1 MECIYTKMKKHTT
14 EFVPEFKKDFLSP
27 GYCFTWFG
35 LGMIAGISMFP
46 PSFRDPVLAKI
57 GYWAGRFGK
66 NARCRAQINLA
77 LCFPEKSDAE
87 RELIIDNMFATA
99 LQSMVMMAELAI
111 RGPKKL
117 QERVCWKGSEILE
130 EIRCNNEKVIFLV
143 PHGWSVDIP
152 AMLMAAQGQKMA
164 AMFHRQ
170 RNPVID
176 YVWNSVRRK
185 FGGRLHA
192 RKDGIRPFIQS
203 VRQGYWGYYLP
214 DQDHGPEYSEFA
226 DFFAT
231 YKATLPVV
239 GRLMNICQAKII
251 PLFPVYDGGKHLLT
265 IEVRPPMESIVNT
278 DNKTIA
284 RQINKEVEILV
295 GPHPEQYVWVL
306 KLLKTRKSNEVDPY
320 P

>member
-1 MECIYTKMKKHTT
+1 MKKYKS
-14 EFVPEFKKDFLSP
+14 EFIPEFKKNYLSP
-27 GYCFTWFG
+27 VYWSTWFL

-57 GYWAGRFGK
+57 GRWAGRLSK
-66 NARCRAQINLA
+66 KARRRATINLS
-77 LCFPEKSDAE
+77 LCFPEKSDTE
-87 RELIIDNMFATA
+87 REIIVDKMFATA
-99 LQSMVMMAELAI
+99 LQSIVMMAELAI
-111 RGPKKL
+111 RGPEKFQK
-117 QERVCWKGSEILE
+117 RVFWKGLEILE
-130 EIRCNNEKVIFLV
+130 EIRHNNRNVIFLV

-152 AMLMAAQGQKMA
+152 AMLLAAQGKKMA
-164 AMFHRQ
+164 AMFHQQ

-192 RKDGIRPFIQS
+192 REDGIKPFIQS

-214 DQDHGPEYSEFA
+214 DQDHGHGPEYSEFA

-231 YKATLPVV
+231 YKATLPII
-239 GRLMNICQAKII
+239 GRLMNISQAMII
-251 PLFPVYDGGKHLLT
+251 PLFPVYDEKKHLLT
-265 IEVRPPMESIVNT
+265 IEIRPPMDACIASA

-284 RQINKEVEILV
+284 RQMNKTVEILV

-306 KLLKTRKSNEVDPY
+306 KLLKTRKSNEADPY

>member
-1 MECIYTKMKKHTT
+1 
-14 EFVPEFKKDFLSP
+14 L
-27 GYCFTWFG
+27 

-57 GYWAGRFGK
+57 GRWAGRLSK
-66 NARCRAQINLA
+66 KARRRATINLS
-77 LCFPEKSDAE
+77 LCFPEKNDTE
-87 RELIIDNMFATA
+87 REIIVDKMFATA
-99 LQSMVMMAELAI
+99 LQSIVMMAELAI
-111 RGPKKL
+111 RGPEKFQK
-117 QERVCWKGSEILE
+117 RVFWKGLEILE
-130 EIRCNNEKVIFLV
+130 EIRHNNRNVIFLV

-152 AMLMAAQGQKMA
+152 AMLLAAQGKKMA
-164 AMFHRQ
+164 AMFHQQ

-192 RKDGIRPFIQS
+192 REDGIKPFIQS

-231 YKATLPVV
+231 YKATLPII
-239 GRLMNICQAKII
+239 GRLMNISQAMII
-251 PLFPVYDGGKHLLT
+251 PLFPVYDEKKHLLT
-265 IEVRPPMESIVNT
+265 IEIRPPMDACIASA
-278 DNKTIA
+278 DNKMIA
-284 RQINKEVEILV
+284 RQMNKTVEILV

-306 KLLKTRKSNEVDPY
+306 KLLKTRKSNEADPY

>member
-1 MECIYTKMKKHTT
+1 MKKYKS
-14 EFVPEFKKDFLSP
+14 EFIPEFKKNYLSP
-27 GYCFTWFG
+27 VYWSTWFL

-57 GYWAGRFGK
+57 GRWAGRLSK
-66 NARCRAQINLA
+66 KARRRATINLS
-77 LCFPEKSDAE
+77 LCFPEKSDTE
-87 RELIIDNMFATA
+87 REIIVDKMFATA
-99 LQSMVMMAELAI
+99 LQSIVMMAELAI
-111 RGPKKL
+111 RGPEKFQK
-117 QERVCWKGSEILE
+117 RVFWKGLEILE
-130 EIRCNNEKVIFLV
+130 EIRYNNRNVIFLV

-152 AMLMAAQGQKMA
+152 AMLLAAQGKKMA
-164 AMFHRQ
+164 AMFHQQ

-192 RKDGIRPFIQS
+192 REDGIKPFIQS

-231 YKATLPVV
+231 YKATLPII
-239 GRLMNICQAKII
+239 GRLMNISQAMII
-251 PLFPVYDGGKHLLT
+251 PLFPVYDEKKHLLT
-265 IEVRPPMESIVNT
+265 IEIRPPMDACIASA
-278 DNKTIA
+278 DNKMIA
-284 RQINKEVEILV
+284 RQMNKTVEILV

-306 KLLKTRKSNEVDPY
+306 KLLKTRKSNEADPY

>member
-1 MECIYTKMKKHTT
+1 MKKYKS
-14 EFVPEFKKDFLSP
+14 EFIPEFKKNYLSP
-27 GYCFTWFG
+27 VYWSTWFL

-57 GYWAGRFGK
+57 GRWAGRLSK
-66 NARCRAQINLA
+66 KARRRATINLS
-77 LCFPEKSDAE
+77 LCFPEKSDTE
-87 RELIIDNMFATA
+87 REIIVDKMFATA
-99 LQSMVMMAELAI
+99 LQSIVMMADLAI
-111 RGPKKL
+111 RGPEKFQK
-117 QERVCWKGSEILE
+117 RVFWKGLEILE
-130 EIRCNNEKVIFLV
+130 EIRHNNRNVIFLV

-152 AMLMAAQGQKMA
+152 AMLLAAQGKKMA
-164 AMFHRQ
+164 AMFHQQ

-192 RKDGIRPFIQS
+192 REDGIKPFIQS

-231 YKATLPVV
+231 YKATLPII
-239 GRLMNICQAKII
+239 GRLMNISQAMII
-251 PLFPVYDGGKHLLT
+251 PLFPVYDEKKHLLT
-265 IEVRPPMESIVNT
+265 IEIRPPMDACIASA

-284 RQINKEVEILV
+284 RQMNKTVEILV

-306 KLLKTRKSNEVDPY
+306 KLLKTRKSNEADPY

>member
-1 MECIYTKMKKHTT
+1 MKKYKS
-14 EFVPEFKKDFLSP
+14 EFIPEFKKNYLSP
-27 GYCFTWFG
+27 VYWSTWFL

-57 GYWAGRFGK
+57 GRWAGRLSK
-66 NARCRAQINLA
+66 KARRRATINLS
-77 LCFPEKSDAE
+77 LCFPEKSDTE
-87 RELIIDNMFATA
+87 REIIVDKMFATA
-99 LQSMVMMAELAI
+99 LQSIVMMAELAI
-111 RGPKKL
+111 RGPEKFQK
-117 QERVCWKGSEILE
+117 RVFWKGLEILE
-130 EIRCNNEKVIFLV
+130 EIRHNNRNVIFLV

-152 AMLMAAQGQKMA
+152 AMLLAAQGKKMA
-164 AMFHRQ
+164 AMFHQQ
-170 RNPVID
+170 RNPLID

-192 RKDGIRPFIQS
+192 REDGIKPFIQS

-231 YKATLPVV
+231 YKATLPII
-239 GRLMNICQAKII
+239 GRLMNISQAMII
-251 PLFPVYDGGKHLLT
+251 PLFPVYDEKKHLLT
-265 IEVRPPMESIVNT
+265 IEIRPPMDACIASA
-278 DNKTIA
+278 DNKMIA
-284 RQINKEVEILV
+284 RQMNKTVEILV

-306 KLLKTRKSNEVDPY
+306 KLLKTRKSNEADPY

>member
-1 MECIYTKMKKHTT
+1 MKKYKS
-14 EFVPEFKKDFLSP
+14 EFIPEFKKNYLSP
-27 GYCFTWFG
+27 VYWSTWFL

-57 GYWAGRFGK
+57 GRWAGRLSK
-66 NARCRAQINLA
+66 KARRRATINLS
-77 LCFPEKSDAE
+77 LCFPEKSDTE
-87 RELIIDNMFATA
+87 REIIVDKMFVTA
-99 LQSMVMMAELAI
+99 LQSIVMMAELAI
-111 RGPKKL
+111 RGPEKFQK
-117 QERVCWKGSEILE
+117 RVFWKGLEILE
-130 EIRCNNEKVIFLV
+130 EIRHNNRNVIFLV

-152 AMLMAAQGQKMA
+152 AMLLAAQGEKMA
-164 AMFHRQ
+164 AMFHQQ

-192 RKDGIRPFIQS
+192 REDGIKPFIQS

-231 YKATLPVV
+231 YKATLPII
-239 GRLMNICQAKII
+239 GRLMNISQAMII
-251 PLFPVYDGGKHLLT
+251 PLFPVYDEKKHLLT
-265 IEVRPPMESIVNT
+265 IEIRPPMDACIASA
-278 DNKTIA
+278 DNKMIA
-284 RQINKEVEILV
+284 RQMNKTVEILV

-306 KLLKTRKSNEVDPY
+306 KLLKTRKLNEADPY

>member
-1 MECIYTKMKKHTT
+1 MKKYKS
-14 EFVPEFKKDFLSP
+14 EFIPEFKKNYLSP
-27 GYCFTWFG
+27 VYWSTWFL

-57 GYWAGRFGK
+57 GRWAGRLSK
-66 NARCRAQINLA
+66 KARRRATINLS
-77 LCFPEKSDAE
+77 LCFPEKSDTE
-87 RELIIDNMFATA
+87 REIIVDKMFATA
-99 LQSMVMMAELAI
+99 LQSIVMMAEQAI
-111 RGPKKL
+111 RGPEKFQK
-117 QERVCWKGSEILE
+117 RVFWKGLEILE
-130 EIRCNNEKVIFLV
+130 EIRHNNRNVIFLV

-152 AMLMAAQGQKMA
+152 AMLLAAQGKKMA
-164 AMFHRQ
+164 AMFHQQ

-192 RKDGIRPFIQS
+192 REDGIKPFIQS

-231 YKATLPVV
+231 YKATLPII
-239 GRLMNICQAKII
+239 GRLMNISQAMII
-251 PLFPVYDGGKHLLT
+251 PLFPVYDEKKHLLT
-265 IEVRPPMESIVNT
+265 IEIRPPMDACIASA
-278 DNKTIA
+278 DNKMIA
-284 RQINKEVEILV
+284 RQMNKTVEILV

-306 KLLKTRKSNEVDPY
+306 KLLKTRKSNEADPY

>member
-1 MECIYTKMKKHTT
+1 
-14 EFVPEFKKDFLSP
+14 LSP
-27 GYCFTWFG
+27 VYWSTWF
-35 LGMIAGISMFP
+35 LFGMIAGISMFP

-57 GYWAGRFGK
+57 GRWAGRLSK
-66 NARCRAQINLA
+66 KARRRATINLS
-77 LCFPEKSDAE
+77 LCFPEKSDTE
-87 RELIIDNMFATA
+87 REIIVDKMFATA
-99 LQSMVMMAELAI
+99 LQSIVMMAELAI
-111 RGPKKL
+111 RGPEKFQK
-117 QERVCWKGSEILE
+117 RVFWKGLEILE
-130 EIRCNNEKVIFLV
+130 EIRHNNRNVIFLV

-152 AMLMAAQGQKMA
+152 AMLLAAQGEKMA
-164 AMFHRQ
+164 AMFHQQ

-192 RKDGIRPFIQS
+192 REDGIKPFIQS

-231 YKATLPVV
+231 YKATLPII
-239 GRLMNICQAKII
+239 GRLMNISQAMII
-251 PLFPVYDGGKHLLT
+251 PLFPVYDEKKHLLT
-265 IEVRPPMESIVNT
+265 IEIRPPMDACIASA
-278 DNKTIA
+278 DNKMIA
-284 RQINKEVEILV
+284 RQMNKTVEILV

-306 KLLKTRKSNEVDPY
+306 KLLKTRKSNEADPY

>member
-1 MECIYTKMKKHTT
+1 MKKYKS
-14 EFVPEFKKDFLSP
+14 EFIPEFKKNYLSP
-27 GYCFTWFG
+27 VYWSTWFL

-57 GYWAGRFGK
+57 GRWAGRLSK
-66 NARCRAQINLA
+66 KARRRATINLS
-77 LCFPEKSDAE
+77 LCFPEKSDTE
-87 RELIIDNMFATA
+87 REIIVDKMFVTA
-99 LQSMVMMAELAI
+99 LQSIVMMAELAI
-111 RGPKKL
+111 RGPEKFQK
-117 QERVCWKGSEILE
+117 RVFWKGLEILE
-130 EIRCNNEKVIFLV
+130 ELRHNNRNVIFLV

-152 AMLMAAQGQKMA
+152 AMLLAAQGKKMA
-164 AMFHRQ
+164 AMFHQQ

-192 RKDGIRPFIQS
+192 REDGIKPFIQS

-231 YKATLPVV
+231 YKATLPII
-239 GRLMNICQAKII
+239 GRLMNISQAMII
-251 PLFPVYDGGKHLLT
+251 PLFPVYDEKKHLLT
-265 IEVRPPMESIVNT
+265 IEIRPPMDACIASA

-284 RQINKEVEILV
+284 RQMNKTVEILV

-306 KLLKTRKSNEVDPY
+306 KLLKTRKSNEADPY

>member
-1 MECIYTKMKKHTT
+1 MKKYKS
-14 EFVPEFKKDFLSP
+14 EFIPEFKKNYLSP
-27 GYCFTWFG
+27 VYWSTWFL

-46 PSFRDPVLAKI
+46 PLFRDPVLSKI
-57 GYWAGRFGK
+57 GRWAGRLSK
-66 NARCRAQINLA
+66 KARRRATINLS
-77 LCFPEKSDAE
+77 LCFPEKSDTE
-87 RELIIDNMFATA
+87 REIIVDKMFATA
-99 LQSMVMMAELAI
+99 LQSIVMMAELAI
-111 RGPKKL
+111 RGPEKFQK
-117 QERVCWKGSEILE
+117 RVFWKGLEILE
-130 EIRCNNEKVIFLV
+130 EIRHNNRNVIFLV

-152 AMLMAAQGQKMA
+152 AMLLAAQGKKMA
-164 AMFHRQ
+164 AMFHQQ

-192 RKDGIRPFIQS
+192 REDGIKPFIQS

-231 YKATLPVV
+231 YKATLPII
-239 GRLMNICQAKII
+239 GRLMNISQAMII
-251 PLFPVYDGGKHLLT
+251 PLFPVYDEKKHLLT
-265 IEVRPPMESIVNT
+265 IEIRPPMDACIASA

-284 RQINKEVEILV
+284 RQMNKTVEILV

-306 KLLKTRKSNEVDPY
+306 KLLKTRKSNEADPY

>member
-1 MECIYTKMKKHTT
+1 MKKYKS
-14 EFVPEFKKDFLSP
+14 EFIPEFKKNYLSP
-27 GYCFTWFG
+27 VYWSTWFL

-57 GYWAGRFGK
+57 GRWAGRLSK
-66 NARCRAQINLA
+66 KARRRATINLS
-77 LCFPEKSDAE
+77 LCFPEKSDTE
-87 RELIIDNMFATA
+87 REIIVDKMFVTA
-99 LQSMVMMAELAI
+99 LQSIVMMAELAI
-111 RGPKKL
+111 RGPEKFQK
-117 QERVCWKGSEILE
+117 RVFWKGLEILE
-130 EIRCNNEKVIFLV
+130 EIRHNNRNVIFLV

-152 AMLMAAQGQKMA
+152 AMLLAAQGKKMA
-164 AMFHRQ
+164 AMFHQQ

-192 RKDGIRPFIQS
+192 REDGIKPFIQS

-231 YKATLPVV
+231 YKATLPII
-239 GRLMNICQAKII
+239 GRLMNISQAMII
-251 PLFPVYDGGKHLLT
+251 PLFPVYDEKKHLLT
-265 IEVRPPMESIVNT
+265 IEIRPPMDACIASA

-284 RQINKEVEILV
+284 RQMNKTVEILV

-306 KLLKTRKSNEVDPY
+306 KLLKTRKSNEAD
-320 P
+320 

>member
-1 MECIYTKMKKHTT
+1 
-14 EFVPEFKKDFLSP
+14 L
-27 GYCFTWFG
+27 

-57 GYWAGRFGK
+57 GRWAGRLSK
-66 NARCRAQINLA
+66 KARRRATINLS
-77 LCFPEKSDAE
+77 LCFPEKSDTE
-87 RELIIDNMFATA
+87 REIIVDKMFITA
-99 LQSMVMMAELAI
+99 LQSIVMMAELAI
-111 RGPKKL
+111 RGPEKFQK
-117 QERVCWKGSEILE
+117 RVFWKGLEILE
-130 EIRCNNEKVIFLV
+130 EIRHNNRNVIFLV

-152 AMLMAAQGQKMA
+152 AMLLAAQGKKMA
-164 AMFHRQ
+164 AMFHQQ

-192 RKDGIRPFIQS
+192 REDGIKPFIQS

-231 YKATLPVV
+231 YKATLPII
-239 GRLMNICQAKII
+239 GRLMNISQAMII
-251 PLFPVYDGGKHLLT
+251 PLFPVYDEKKHLLT
-265 IEVRPPMESIVNT
+265 IEIRPPMDACIASA

-284 RQINKEVEILV
+284 RQMNKTVEILV

-306 KLLKTRKSNEVDPY
+306 KLLKTRKSNEADPY

>member
-1 MECIYTKMKKHTT
+1 MKKYKS
-14 EFVPEFKKDFLSP
+14 EFIPEFKKNYLSP
-27 GYCFTWFG
+27 VYWSTWFL

-57 GYWAGRFGK
+57 GRWAGRLSK
-66 NARCRAQINLA
+66 KARRRATINLS
-77 LCFPEKSDAE
+77 LCFPEKSDTE
-87 RELIIDNMFATA
+87 REIIVDKMFVTA
-99 LQSMVMMAELAI
+99 LQSIVMMAELAI
-111 RGPKKL
+111 RGPEKFQK
-117 QERVCWKGSEILE
+117 RVFWKGLEILE
-130 EIRCNNEKVIFLV
+130 EIRHNNRNVIFLV

-152 AMLMAAQGQKMA
+152 AMLLAAQGKKMA
-164 AMFHRQ
+164 AMFHQQ

-192 RKDGIRPFIQS
+192 RVDGIKPFIQS

-231 YKATLPVV
+231 YKATLPII
-239 GRLMNICQAKII
+239 GRLMNISQAMII
-251 PLFPVYDGGKHLLT
+251 PLFPVYDEKKHLLT
-265 IEVRPPMESIVNT
+265 IEIRPPMDACIASA

-284 RQINKEVEILV
+284 RQMNKTVEILV

-306 KLLKTRKSNEVDPY
+306 KLLKTRKSNEADPY

>member
-1 MECIYTKMKKHTT
+1 MKKYKS
-14 EFVPEFKKDFLSP
+14 EFIPEFKKNYLSP
-27 GYCFTWFG
+27 VYWSTWFL

-57 GYWAGRFGK
+57 GRWAGRLSK
-66 NARCRAQINLA
+66 KARRRATINLS
-77 LCFPEKSDAE
+77 LCFPEKSDTE
-87 RELIIDNMFATA
+87 REIIVDKMFVTA
-99 LQSMVMMAELAI
+99 LQSIVMMAELAI
-111 RGPKKL
+111 RGPEKFQK
-117 QERVCWKGSEILE
+117 RVFWKGLEILE
-130 EIRCNNEKVIFLV
+130 EIRHNNRNVIFLV

-152 AMLMAAQGQKMA
+152 AMLLAAQGEKMA
-164 AMFHRQ
+164 AMFHQQ

-192 RKDGIRPFIQS
+192 REDGIKPFIQS

-231 YKATLPVV
+231 YKATLPII
-239 GRLMNICQAKII
+239 GRLMNISQAMII
-251 PLFPVYDGGKHLLT
+251 PLFPVYDEKKHLLT
-265 IEVRPPMESIVNT
+265 IEIRPPMDACIASA
-278 DNKTIA
+278 DNKMIA
-284 RQINKEVEILV
+284 RQMNKTVEILV

-306 KLLKTRKSNEVDPY
+306 KLLKTRKSNEADPY

>member
-1 MECIYTKMKKHTT
+1 MKKYKS
-14 EFVPEFKKDFLSP
+14 EFIPEFKKNYLSP
-27 GYCFTWFG
+27 VYWSTWFL

-57 GYWAGRFGK
+57 GRWAGRLSK
-66 NARCRAQINLA
+66 KARRRATINLS
-77 LCFPEKSDAE
+77 LCFPEKSDTE
-87 RELIIDNMFATA
+87 REIIVDKMFATA
-99 LQSMVMMAELAI
+99 LQSIVMMAELAI
-111 RGPKKL
+111 RGPEKFQK
-117 QERVCWKGSEILE
+117 RVFWKGLEILE
-130 EIRCNNEKVIFLV
+130 EIRHNNRNVIFLV

-152 AMLMAAQGQKMA
+152 AMLLAAQGKKMA
-164 AMFHRQ
+164 AMFHQQ

-192 RKDGIRPFIQS
+192 REDGIKPFIQS

-214 DQDHGPEYSEFA
+214 DQNHGPEYSEFA

-231 YKATLPVV
+231 YKATLPII
-239 GRLMNICQAKII
+239 GRLMNISQAMII
-251 PLFPVYDGGKHLLT
+251 PLFPVYDEKKHLLT
-265 IEVRPPMESIVNT
+265 IEIRPPMDACIASA
-278 DNKTIA
+278 DNKMIA
-284 RQINKEVEILV
+284 RQMNKTVEILV

-306 KLLKTRKSNEVDPY
+306 KLLKTRKSNEADPY

>member
-1 MECIYTKMKKHTT
+1 MKKYKS
-14 EFVPEFKKDFLSP
+14 EFIPEFKKNYLSP
-27 GYCFTWFG
+27 VYWSTWFL

-57 GYWAGRFGK
+57 GRWAGRLSK
-66 NARCRAQINLA
+66 KARRRATINLS
-77 LCFPEKSDAE
+77 LCFPKKSDTE
-87 RELIIDNMFATA
+87 REIIVDKMFATA
-99 LQSMVMMAELAI
+99 LQSIVMMAELAI
-111 RGPKKL
+111 RGPEKFQK
-117 QERVCWKGSEILE
+117 RVFWKGLEILE
-130 EIRCNNEKVIFLV
+130 EIRHNNRNVIFLV

-152 AMLMAAQGQKMA
+152 AMLLAAQGKKMA
-164 AMFHRQ
+164 AMFHQQ

-192 RKDGIRPFIQS
+192 REDGIKPFIQS

-231 YKATLPVV
+231 YKATLPII
-239 GRLMNICQAKII
+239 GRLMNISQAMII
-251 PLFPVYDGGKHLLT
+251 PLFPVYDEKKHLLT
-265 IEVRPPMESIVNT
+265 IEIRPPMDACIASA
-278 DNKTIA
+278 DNKMIA
-284 RQINKEVEILV
+284 RQMNKTVEILV

-306 KLLKTRKSNEVDPY
+306 KLLKTRKSNEADPY

>member
-1 MECIYTKMKKHTT
+1 MKKYKS
-14 EFVPEFKKDFLSP
+14 EFIPELKKNYLSP
-27 GYCFTWFG
+27 VYWSTWFL

-57 GYWAGRFGK
+57 GRWAGRLSK
-66 NARCRAQINLA
+66 KARRRATINLS
-77 LCFPEKSDAE
+77 LCFPEKSDTE
-87 RELIIDNMFATA
+87 REIIVDKMFITA
-99 LQSMVMMAELAI
+99 LQSIVMMAELAI
-111 RGPKKL
+111 RGPEKFQK
-117 QERVCWKGSEILE
+117 RVFWKGLEILE
-130 EIRCNNEKVIFLV
+130 EIRHNNRNVIFLV

-152 AMLMAAQGQKMA
+152 AMLLAAQGKKMA
-164 AMFHRQ
+164 AMFHQQ

-192 RKDGIRPFIQS
+192 REDGIKPFIQS

-231 YKATLPVV
+231 YKATLPII
-239 GRLMNICQAKII
+239 GRLMNISQAMII
-251 PLFPVYDGGKHLLT
+251 PLFPVYDEKKHLLT
-265 IEVRPPMESIVNT
+265 IEIRPPMDACIASA

-284 RQINKEVEILV
+284 RQMNKTVEILV

-306 KLLKTRKSNEVDPY
+306 KLLKTRKSNEADPY

>member
-1 MECIYTKMKKHTT
+1 MKKYKS
-14 EFVPEFKKDFLSP
+14 EFIPEFKKNYLSP
-27 GYCFTWFG
+27 VYWSTWFL

-57 GYWAGRFGK
+57 GRWAGRLSK
-66 NARCRAQINLA
+66 KARRRATINLS
-77 LCFPEKSDAE
+77 LCFPEKSDTE
-87 RELIIDNMFATA
+87 REIIVDKMFVTA
-99 LQSMVMMAELAI
+99 LQSIVMMAELAI
-111 RGPKKL
+111 RGPEKFQK
-117 QERVCWKGSEILE
+117 RVFWKGLEILE
-130 EIRCNNEKVIFLV
+130 EIQHNNRNVIFLV

-152 AMLMAAQGQKMA
+152 AMLLAAQGKKMA
-164 AMFHRQ
+164 AMFHQQ

-185 FGGRLHA
+185 FGGHLHA
-192 RKDGIRPFIQS
+192 REDGIKPFIQS

-231 YKATLPVV
+231 YKATLPII
-239 GRLMNICQAKII
+239 GRLMNISQAMII
-251 PLFPVYDGGKHLLT
+251 PLFPVYDEKKHLLT
-265 IEVRPPMESIVNT
+265 IEIRPPMDACIASA

-284 RQINKEVEILV
+284 RQMNKTVEILV

-306 KLLKTRKSNEVDPY
+306 KLLKTRKSNEADPY

>member
-1 MECIYTKMKKHTT
+1 MKKYKS
-14 EFVPEFKKDFLSP
+14 EFIPEFKKNYLSP
-27 GYCFTWFG
+27 VYWSTWFL

-57 GYWAGRFGK
+57 GRWAGRLSK
-66 NARCRAQINLA
+66 KARRRATINLS
-77 LCFPEKSDAE
+77 LCFPEKSDTE
-87 RELIIDNMFATA
+87 REIIVDKMFATA
-99 LQSMVMMAELAI
+99 LQSIVMMAELAI
-111 RGPKKL
+111 RGPEKFQK
-117 QERVCWKGSEILE
+117 RVFWKGLEILE
-130 EIRCNNEKVIFLV
+130 EIRHNNRNVIFLV

-152 AMLMAAQGQKMA
+152 AMLLAAQGKKMA
-164 AMFHRQ
+164 AMFHQQ

-192 RKDGIRPFIQS
+192 REDGIKPFIQS

-231 YKATLPVV
+231 YKATLPII
-239 GRLMNICQAKII
+239 GRLMNISQAMII
-251 PLFPVYDGGKHLLT
+251 PLFPVYDEKKHLLT
-265 IEVRPPMESIVNT
+265 IEIRPPMDACIASA

-284 RQINKEVEILV
+284 RQMNKTVEILV

-306 KLLKTRKSNEVDPY
+306 KLLKTRKSNEADPY

>member
-1 MECIYTKMKKHTT
+1 MKKYKS
-14 EFVPEFKKDFLSP
+14 EFIPEFKKKYLSP
-27 GYCFTWFG
+27 VYWSTWFL

-57 GYWAGRFGK
+57 GRWAGRLSK
-66 NARCRAQINLA
+66 KARRRATINLS
-77 LCFPEKSDAE
+77 LCFPEKSDTE
-87 RELIIDNMFATA
+87 REIIVDKMFVTA
-99 LQSMVMMAELAI
+99 LQSIVMMAELAI
-111 RGPKKL
+111 RGPEKFQK
-117 QERVCWKGSEILE
+117 RVFWKGLEILE
-130 EIRCNNEKVIFLV
+130 EIRHNNRNVIFLV

-152 AMLMAAQGQKMA
+152 AMLLAAQGKKMA
-164 AMFHRQ
+164 AMFHQQ

-192 RKDGIRPFIQS
+192 REDGIKPFIQS

-231 YKATLPVV
+231 YKATLPII
-239 GRLMNICQAKII
+239 GRLMNISQAMII
-251 PLFPVYDGGKHLLT
+251 PLFPVYDEKKHLLT
-265 IEVRPPMESIVNT
+265 IEIRPPMDACIASA

-284 RQINKEVEILV
+284 RQMNKTVEILV

-306 KLLKTRKSNEVDPY
+306 KLLKTRKSNEADPY

>member
-1 MECIYTKMKKHTT
+1 MKKYKS
-14 EFVPEFKKDFLSP
+14 EFIPEFKKNYLSP
-27 GYCFTWFG
+27 VYWSTWFL

-57 GYWAGRFGK
+57 GRWAGRLSK
-66 NARCRAQINLA
+66 KARRRATINLS
-77 LCFPEKSDAE
+77 LCFPEKSDTE
-87 RELIIDNMFATA
+87 REIIVDKMFVTA
-99 LQSMVMMAELAI
+99 LQSIVMMAELAI
-111 RGPKKL
+111 RGPEKFQK
-117 QERVCWKGSEILE
+117 RVFWKGLEILE
-130 EIRCNNEKVIFLV
+130 EIRHNNRNVIFLV

-152 AMLMAAQGQKMA
+152 AMLLAAQGKKMA
-164 AMFHRQ
+164 AMFHQQ

-192 RKDGIRPFIQS
+192 REDGIKPFIQS

-231 YKATLPVV
+231 YKATLPII
-239 GRLMNICQAKII
+239 GRLMNISQAMII
-251 PLFPVYDGGKHLLT
+251 PLFPVYDEKKHLLT
-265 IEVRPPMESIVNT
+265 IEIRPPMDACIASA

-284 RQINKEVEILV
+284 RQMNKTVEILV

-306 KLLKTRKSNEVDPY
+306 KLLKTRKSNKADPY

>member
-1 MECIYTKMKKHTT
+1 MKKYKS
-14 EFVPEFKKDFLSP
+14 EFIPEFKKNYLSP
-27 GYCFTWFG
+27 VYWSTWFL

-57 GYWAGRFGK
+57 GRWAGRLSK
-66 NARCRAQINLA
+66 KARRRATINLS
-77 LCFPEKSDAE
+77 LCFPEKSDTE
-87 RELIIDNMFATA
+87 REIIVDKMFATA
-99 LQSMVMMAELAI
+99 LQSIVMMAELAI
-111 RGPKKL
+111 RGPEKFQK
-117 QERVCWKGSEILE
+117 RVFWKGLEILE
-130 EIRCNNEKVIFLV
+130 EIRHNNRNVIFLV

-152 AMLMAAQGQKMA
+152 AMLLTAQGKKMA
-164 AMFHRQ
+164 AMFHQQ

-192 RKDGIRPFIQS
+192 REDGIKPFIQS

-231 YKATLPVV
+231 YKATLPII
-239 GRLMNICQAKII
+239 GRLMNISQAMII
-251 PLFPVYDGGKHLLT
+251 PLFPVYDEKKHLLT
-265 IEVRPPMESIVNT
+265 IEIRPPMDACIASA

-284 RQINKEVEILV
+284 RQMNKTVEILV

-306 KLLKTRKSNEVDPY
+306 KLLKTRKSNEADPY

>member
-1 MECIYTKMKKHTT
+1 
-14 EFVPEFKKDFLSP
+14 
-27 GYCFTWFG
+27 
-35 LGMIAGISMFP
+35 
-46 PSFRDPVLAKI
+46 FRDPVLAKI
-57 GYWAGRFGK
+57 GRWAGRLSK
-66 NARCRAQINLA
+66 KARRRATINLS
-77 LCFPEKSDAE
+77 LCFPEKSDTE
-87 RELIIDNMFATA
+87 REIIVDKMFATA
-99 LQSMVMMAELAI
+99 LQSIVMMAELAI
-111 RGPKKL
+111 RGPEKFQK
-117 QERVCWKGSEILE
+117 RVFWKGLEILE
-130 EIRCNNEKVIFLV
+130 EIRHNNRNVIFLV

-152 AMLMAAQGQKMA
+152 AMLLAAQGKKMA
-164 AMFHRQ
+164 AMFHQQ

-192 RKDGIRPFIQS
+192 REDGIKPFIQS

-231 YKATLPVV
+231 YKATLPII
-239 GRLMNICQAKII
+239 GRLMNISQAMII
-251 PLFPVYDGGKHLLT
+251 PLFPVYDEKKHLLT
-265 IEVRPPMESIVNT
+265 IEIRPPMDACIASA

-284 RQINKEVEILV
+284 RQMNKTVEILV

-306 KLLKTRKSNEVDPY
+306 KLLKTRKSNEADPY

>member
-1 MECIYTKMKKHTT
+1 MKKYKS
-14 EFVPEFKKDFLSP
+14 EFIPEFKKNYLSP
-27 GYCFTWFG
+27 VYWSTWFL

-57 GYWAGRFGK
+57 GRWAGRLSK
-66 NARCRAQINLA
+66 KARRRATINLS
-77 LCFPEKSDAE
+77 LCFPEKSDTE
-87 RELIIDNMFATA
+87 REIIVDKMFATA
-99 LQSMVMMAELAI
+99 LQSIVMMAELAI
-111 RGPKKL
+111 RGPEKFQK
-117 QERVCWKGSEILE
+117 RVFWKGLEILE
-130 EIRCNNEKVIFLV
+130 EIRHNNRNVIFLV

-152 AMLMAAQGQKMA
+152 AMLLAAQGKKMA
-164 AMFHRQ
+164 AMFHQQ

-176 YVWNSVRRK
+176 YVWNSVRRR

-192 RKDGIRPFIQS
+192 REDGIKPFIQS

-231 YKATLPVV
+231 YKATLPII
-239 GRLMNICQAKII
+239 GRLMNISQAMII
-251 PLFPVYDGGKHLLT
+251 PLFPVYDEKKHLLT
-265 IEVRPPMESIVNT
+265 IEIRPPMDACIASA
-278 DNKTIA
+278 DNKMIA
-284 RQINKEVEILV
+284 RQMNKTVEILV

-306 KLLKTRKSNEVDPY
+306 KLLKTRKSNEADPY

>member
-1 MECIYTKMKKHTT
+1 MKKYKS
-14 EFVPEFKKDFLSP
+14 EFIPEFKKNYLSP
-27 GYCFTWFG
+27 VYWSTWFL

-57 GYWAGRFGK
+57 GRWAGRLSK
-66 NARCRAQINLA
+66 KARRRATINLS
-77 LCFPEKSDAE
+77 LCFPEKSDTE
-87 RELIIDNMFATA
+87 REIIVDKMFATA
-99 LQSMVMMAELAI
+99 LQSIVMMAELAI
-111 RGPKKL
+111 RGPEKFQK
-117 QERVCWKGSEILE
+117 RVFWKGLEILE
-130 EIRCNNEKVIFLV
+130 EIRYNSRNVIFLV

-152 AMLMAAQGQKMA
+152 AMLLAAQGKKMA
-164 AMFHRQ
+164 AMFHQQ

-192 RKDGIRPFIQS
+192 REDGIKPFIQS

-231 YKATLPVV
+231 YKATLPII
-239 GRLMNICQAKII
+239 GRLMNISQAMII
-251 PLFPVYDGGKHLLT
+251 PLFPVYDEKKHLLT
-265 IEVRPPMESIVNT
+265 IEIRPPMDACIASA
-278 DNKTIA
+278 DNKMIA
-284 RQINKEVEILV
+284 RQMNKTVEILV

-306 KLLKTRKSNEVDPY
+306 KLLKTRKSNEADPY

>member
-1 MECIYTKMKKHTT
+1 MKKYKS
-14 EFVPEFKKDFLSP
+14 EFIPEFKKNYLSP
-27 GYCFTWFG
+27 VYWSTWFL

-57 GYWAGRFGK
+57 GRWAGRLSK
-66 NARCRAQINLA
+66 KARRRATINLS
-77 LCFPEKSDAE
+77 LCFPEKSDTE
-87 RELIIDNMFATA
+87 REIIVDKMLATA
-99 LQSMVMMAELAI
+99 LQSIVMMAELAI
-111 RGPKKL
+111 RSPEKFQK
-117 QERVCWKGSEILE
+117 RVFWKGLEILE
-130 EIRCNNEKVIFLV
+130 EIRHNNRNVIFLV

-152 AMLMAAQGQKMA
+152 AMLLAAQGEKMA
-164 AMFHRQ
+164 AMFHQQ

-176 YVWNSVRRK
+176 YIWNSVRRK

-192 RKDGIRPFIQS
+192 REDGIKPFIQS

-231 YKATLPVV
+231 YKATLPII
-239 GRLMNICQAKII
+239 GRLMNISQAMII
-251 PLFPVYDGGKHLLT
+251 PLFPVYDEKKHLLT
-265 IEVRPPMESIVNT
+265 IEIRPPMDACIASA
-278 DNKTIA
+278 DNKMIA
-284 RQINKEVEILV
+284 RQMNKTVEILV

-306 KLLKTRKSNEVDPY
+306 KLLKTRKSNEADPY

>member
-1 MECIYTKMKKHTT
+1 FI
-14 EFVPEFKKDFLSP
+14 PEFKKNYLSP
-27 GYCFTWFG
+27 VYWSTWFL

-46 PSFRDPVLAKI
+46 PLFRDPVLAKI
-57 GYWAGRFGK
+57 GRWAGRLSK
-66 NARCRAQINLA
+66 KARRRATINLS
-77 LCFPEKSDAE
+77 LCFPEKSDTE
-87 RELIIDNMFATA
+87 REIIVDKMFATA
-99 LQSMVMMAELAI
+99 LQSIVMMAELAI
-111 RGPKKL
+111 RGPEKFQK
-117 QERVCWKGSEILE
+117 RVFWKGLEILE
-130 EIRCNNEKVIFLV
+130 EIRHNNRNVIFLV

-152 AMLMAAQGQKMA
+152 AMLLAAQGKKMA
-164 AMFHRQ
+164 AMFHQQ

-192 RKDGIRPFIQS
+192 REDGIKPFIQS

-231 YKATLPVV
+231 YKATLPII
-239 GRLMNICQAKII
+239 GRLMNISQAMII
-251 PLFPVYDGGKHLLT
+251 PLFPVYDEKKHLLT
-265 IEVRPPMESIVNT
+265 IEIRPPMDACIASA

-284 RQINKEVEILV
+284 RQMNKTVEILV

-306 KLLKTRKSNEVDPY
+306 KLLKTRKSNEADPY

>member
-1 MECIYTKMKKHTT
+1 MKKYKS
-14 EFVPEFKKDFLSP
+14 EFIPEFKKNYLSP
-27 GYCFTWFG
+27 VYWSTWFL

-57 GYWAGRFGK
+57 GRWAGRLSK
-66 NARCRAQINLA
+66 KARRRATINLS
-77 LCFPEKSDAE
+77 LCFPEKSDTE
-87 RELIIDNMFATA
+87 REIIVDKMFITA
-99 LQSMVMMAELAI
+99 LQSIVMMAELAI
-111 RGPKKL
+111 RGPEKFQK
-117 QERVCWKGSEILE
+117 RVFWKGLGILE
-130 EIRCNNEKVIFLV
+130 EIRHNNRNVIFLV

-152 AMLMAAQGQKMA
+152 AMLLAAQGKKMA
-164 AMFHRQ
+164 AMFHQQ

-192 RKDGIRPFIQS
+192 REDGIKPFIQS

-231 YKATLPVV
+231 YKATLPII
-239 GRLMNICQAKII
+239 GRLMNISQAMII
-251 PLFPVYDGGKHLLT
+251 PLFPVYDEKKHLLT
-265 IEVRPPMESIVNT
+265 IEIRPPMDACIASA

-284 RQINKEVEILV
+284 RQMNKTVEILV

-306 KLLKTRKSNEVDPY
+306 KLLKTRKSNEADPY

>member
-1 MECIYTKMKKHTT
+1 MKKYKS
-14 EFVPEFKKDFLSP
+14 EFIPEFKKNYLSP
-27 GYCFTWFG
+27 VYWSTWFL

-57 GYWAGRFGK
+57 GRWVGRLSK
-66 NARCRAQINLA
+66 KARRRVTINLS
-77 LCFPEKSDAE
+77 LCFPEKSDTE
-87 RELIIDNMFATA
+87 REIIVDKMFATA
-99 LQSMVMMAELAI
+99 LQSIVMMAELAI
-111 RGPKKL
+111 RGPEKFQK
-117 QERVCWKGSEILE
+117 RVFWKDLEILE
-130 EIRCNNEKVIFLV
+130 EIRHNNRNVIFLV

-152 AMLMAAQGQKMA
+152 AMLLAAQGEKMA
-164 AMFHRQ
+164 AMFHQQ

-192 RKDGIRPFIQS
+192 REDGIKPFIQS

-231 YKATLPVV
+231 YKATLPII
-239 GRLMNICQAKII
+239 GRLMNISQAMII
-251 PLFPVYDGGKHLLT
+251 PLFPVYDEKKHLLT
-265 IEVRPPMESIVNT
+265 IEIRPPMDACIASA
-278 DNKTIA
+278 DNKMIA
-284 RQINKEVEILV
+284 RQMNKTVEILV

-306 KLLKTRKSNEVDPY
+306 KLLKTRKSNEADPY

>member
-1 MECIYTKMKKHTT
+1 FI
-14 EFVPEFKKDFLSP
+14 PEFKKNYLSP
-27 GYCFTWFG
+27 VYWSTWFL

-57 GYWAGRFGK
+57 GRWAGRLSK
-66 NARCRAQINLA
+66 KARRRATINLS
-77 LCFPEKSDAE
+77 LCFPEKSDTE
-87 RELIIDNMFATA
+87 REIIVDKMFATA
-99 LQSMVMMAELAI
+99 LQSIVMMAELAI
-111 RGPKKL
+111 RGPEKFQK
-117 QERVCWKGSEILE
+117 RVFWKGLEILE
-130 EIRCNNEKVIFLV
+130 EIRHNNRNVIFLV

-152 AMLMAAQGQKMA
+152 AMLLAAQGKKMA
-164 AMFHRQ
+164 AMFHQQ

-192 RKDGIRPFIQS
+192 REDGIKPFIQS

-231 YKATLPVV
+231 YKATLPII
-239 GRLMNICQAKII
+239 GRLMNISQAMII
-251 PLFPVYDGGKHLLT
+251 PLFPVYDEKKHLLT
-265 IEVRPPMESIVNT
+265 IEIRPPMDACIASA
-278 DNKTIA
+278 DNKMIA
-284 RQINKEVEILV
+284 RQMNKTVEILV

-306 KLLKTRKSNEVDPY
+306 KLLKTRKSNEADPY

>member
-1 MECIYTKMKKHTT
+1 MKKYKS
-14 EFVPEFKKDFLSP
+14 EFIPEFKKNYLSP
-27 GYCFTWFG
+27 DYWSTWFL

-46 PSFRDPVLAKI
+46 PLFRDPVLAKI
-57 GYWAGRFGK
+57 GRWAGRLSK
-66 NARCRAQINLA
+66 KARRRATINLS
-77 LCFPEKSDAE
+77 LCFPEKSDTE
-87 RELIIDNMFATA
+87 REIIVDKMFATA
-99 LQSMVMMAELAI
+99 LQSIVMMAELAI
-111 RGPKKL
+111 RGPEKFQK
-117 QERVCWKGSEILE
+117 RVFWKGLEILE
-130 EIRCNNEKVIFLV
+130 EIRHNNRNVIFLV

-152 AMLMAAQGQKMA
+152 AMLLAAQGKKMA
-164 AMFHRQ
+164 AMFHQQ

-192 RKDGIRPFIQS
+192 REDGIKPFIQS

-231 YKATLPVV
+231 YKATLPII
-239 GRLMNICQAKII
+239 GRLMNISQAMII
-251 PLFPVYDGGKHLLT
+251 PLFPVYDEKKHLLT
-265 IEVRPPMESIVNT
+265 IEIRPPMDACIASA

-284 RQINKEVEILV
+284 RQMNKTVEIFV

-306 KLLKTRKSNEVDPY
+306 KLLKTRKSNEADPY

>member
-1 MECIYTKMKKHTT
+1 
-14 EFVPEFKKDFLSP
+14 
-27 GYCFTWFG
+27 
-35 LGMIAGISMFP
+35 
-46 PSFRDPVLAKI
+46 SFRDPVLAKI
-57 GYWAGRFGK
+57 GRWAGRLSK
-66 NARCRAQINLA
+66 KARRRATINLS
-77 LCFPEKSDAE
+77 LCFPEKSDTE
-87 RELIIDNMFATA
+87 REIIVDKMFVTA
-99 LQSMVMMAELAI
+99 LQSIVMMAELAI
-111 RGPKKL
+111 RGPEKFQK
-117 QERVCWKGSEILE
+117 RVFWKGLEILE
-130 EIRCNNEKVIFLV
+130 EIRHNNRNVIFLV

-152 AMLMAAQGQKMA
+152 AMLLAAQGKKMA
-164 AMFHRQ
+164 AMFHQQ

-192 RKDGIRPFIQS
+192 REDGIKPFIQS

-231 YKATLPVV
+231 YKATLPII
-239 GRLMNICQAKII
+239 GRLMNISQAMII
-251 PLFPVYDGGKHLLT
+251 PLFPVYDEKKHLLT
-265 IEVRPPMESIVNT
+265 IEIRPPMDACIASA

-284 RQINKEVEILV
+284 RQMNKTVEILV

-306 KLLKTRKSNEVDPY
+306 KLLKTRKSNEADPY

>member
-1 MECIYTKMKKHTT
+1 MKKYKS
-14 EFVPEFKKDFLSP
+14 EFIPEFKKNYLSP
-27 GYCFTWFG
+27 VYWSTWFL

-57 GYWAGRFGK
+57 GRWAGRLSK
-66 NARCRAQINLA
+66 KARRRATINLS
-77 LCFPEKSDAE
+77 LCFPEKSDTE
-87 RELIIDNMFATA
+87 REIIVDKMFVTA
-99 LQSMVMMAELAI
+99 LQSIVMMAELAI
-111 RGPKKL
+111 RGPEKFQK
-117 QERVCWKGSEILE
+117 RVFWKGLEILE
-130 EIRCNNEKVIFLV
+130 EIRHNNRNVIFLV

-152 AMLMAAQGQKMA
+152 AMLLAAQGKKMA
-164 AMFHRQ
+164 AMFHQQ

-192 RKDGIRPFIQS
+192 REDGIKPFIQS

-231 YKATLPVV
+231 YKATLPII
-239 GRLMNICQAKII
+239 GRLMNISQAMII
-251 PLFPVYDGGKHLLT
+251 PLFPVYDEKKHLLT
-265 IEVRPPMESIVNT
+265 IEIRPPIDACIASA
-278 DNKTIA
+278 DNKMIA
-284 RQINKEVEILV
+284 RQMNKTVEILV

-306 KLLKTRKSNEVDPY
+306 KLLKTRKSNEADPY

>member
-1 MECIYTKMKKHTT
+1 MKKYKS
-14 EFVPEFKKDFLSP
+14 EFIPEFKKNYLSP
-27 GYCFTWFG
+27 VYWSTWFV

-57 GYWAGRFGK
+57 GRWAGRLSK
-66 NARCRAQINLA
+66 KARRRATINLS
-77 LCFPEKSDAE
+77 LCFPEKSDTE
-87 RELIIDNMFATA
+87 REIIVDNMFTTA
-99 LQSMVMMAELAI
+99 LQSIVMMAELAI
-111 RGPKKL
+111 CGPEKFQK
-117 QERVCWKGSEILE
+117 RVFWKGLEILE
-130 EIRCNNEKVIFLV
+130 EIRHNNRNVIFLV

-152 AMLMAAQGQKMA
+152 AMLLAAQGEKMA
-164 AMFHRQ
+164 AMFHQQ

-192 RKDGIRPFIQS
+192 REDGIKPFIQS

-231 YKATLPVV
+231 YKATLPII
-239 GRLMNICQAKII
+239 GRLMNISQAMII
-251 PLFPVYDGGKHLLT
+251 PLFPVYDEKKHLLT
-265 IEVRPPMESIVNT
+265 IEIRPPMDACIASA
-278 DNKTIA
+278 DNKMIA
-284 RQINKEVEILV
+284 RQMNKTVEILV

-306 KLLKTRKSNEVDPY
+306 KLLKTRKSNEADPY

>member
-1 MECIYTKMKKHTT
+1 MKKYKS
-14 EFVPEFKKDFLSP
+14 EFIPEFKKNYLSP
-27 GYCFTWFG
+27 VYWSTWFL

-57 GYWAGRFGK
+57 GRWAGRLSK
-66 NARCRAQINLA
+66 KARRRATINLS
-77 LCFPEKSDAE
+77 LCFPEKNDTE
-87 RELIIDNMFATA
+87 REIIVDKMFATA
-99 LQSMVMMAELAI
+99 LESIVMMAELAI
-111 RGPKKL
+111 RGPEKFQK
-117 QERVCWKGSEILE
+117 RVFWKGLEILE
-130 EIRCNNEKVIFLV
+130 EIRHNNRNVIFLV

-152 AMLMAAQGQKMA
+152 AMLLAAQGKKMA
-164 AMFHRQ
+164 AMFHQQ

-192 RKDGIRPFIQS
+192 REDGIKPFIQS

-231 YKATLPVV
+231 YKATLPII
-239 GRLMNICQAKII
+239 GRLMNISQAMII
-251 PLFPVYDGGKHLLT
+251 PLFPVYDEKKHLLT
-265 IEVRPPMESIVNT
+265 IEIRPPMDACIASA
-278 DNKTIA
+278 DNKMIA
-284 RQINKEVEILV
+284 RQMNKTVEILV

-306 KLLKTRKSNEVDPY
+306 KLLKTRKSNEADPY